1 MSCCDCYKLRIRDS
15 TWKLAQKIWQRSES
29 FQRYKESMKPL
40 DCNCRTKESSKNFL
54 GSLSFALGILLA
66 RSSKTDCIAST
77 VVSGTLSM
85 YFCTSTSYDSASA
98 AGFAVR
104 KYLPITLRVK
114 FLSRLARAIASV
126 CAVT

>member
-15 TWKLAQKIWQRSES
+15 TWRLAQKIWQRSES

-77 VVSGTLSM
+77 VVSGTI
-85 YFCTSTSYDSASA
+85 
-98 AGFAVR
+98 
-104 KYLPITLRVK
+104 LPIEFPRQKTASREN
-114 FLSRLARAIASV
+114 FLMIPS
-126 CAVT
+126 C